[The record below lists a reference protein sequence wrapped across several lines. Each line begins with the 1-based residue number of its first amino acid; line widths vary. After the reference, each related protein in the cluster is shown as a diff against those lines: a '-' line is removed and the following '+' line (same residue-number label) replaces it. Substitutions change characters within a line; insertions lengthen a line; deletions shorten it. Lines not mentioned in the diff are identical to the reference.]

1 MRTGDLIPRG
11 MRRGFTKGDANLF
24 CHVWLTSPLSL
35 YRQSL
40 EGHTSLER
48 ARVIKPHSCHSQ
60 PWRPAHGH
68 EGLLSR
74 PSTDSYSHTTL
85 ISRPIALN
93 SGSPV
98 YTSTFSRVASA
109 AAKQSATAGLNVTVF
124 ALRSRR
130 NEVTV
135 IAWKE

>member
-1 MRTGDLIPRG
+1 
-11 MRRGFTKGDANLF
+11 KGDANLF

-98 YTSTFSRVASA
+98 YTSIFSRFASA
-109 AAKQSATAGLNVTVF
+109 AAKQSNKDIFFATFNCPANSDSSWSAGTISIGKPNSL
-124 ALRSRR
+124 ARASCH
-130 NEVTV
+130 
-135 IAWKE
+135 